1 MPYICQTRD
10 DIPNGIL
17 QILDLT
23 PNTSQRS
30 LIYDPAG
37 QTKYV
42 NRCQN
47 ETVGVTAAATSAE
60 YKGLAAYLIDAVADG
75 GDDGAL
81 TAVQANAMATA
92 IIVRLD
98 AGSVLTLAGINTALQ
113 TVQGATE
120 LNDAGGT
127 ASVGTVVDVLK
138 VLAGGEYVVP
148 AATACDPVAGNFKAA
163 LAGAFTT
170 GQYRATYDGF
180 SLSSSIGEGYL
191 SKMAGTTFEYDGTE
205 GTAVHVYDDDGT
217 VLV

>member
-17 QILDLT
+17 QVLDLL
-23 PNTSQRS
+23 PNTSQRN
-30 LIYDPAG
+30 LIYDPPG

-47 ETVGVTAAATSAE
+47 ETVGVTALATSAE

-81 TAVQANAMATA
+81 TAAQANSMAAA
-92 IIVRLD
+92 IITRLD
-98 AGSVLTLAGINTALQ
+98 AGSTLTVAGINTALQ

-120 LNDAGGT
+120 LTAGGT
-127 ASVGTVVDVLK
+127 ASVGTVANVLRI
-138 VLAGGEYVVP
+138 LAGGEWVVP
-148 AATACDPVAGNFKAA
+148 SGTACDTGVGNFKGAV
-163 LAGAFTT
+163 AGAFTD

-180 SLSSSIGEGYL
+180 ALSISIGEGYL
-191 SKMAGTTFEYDGTE
+191 SKMADATFEYDGTA
-205 GTAVHVYDDDGT
+205 GVAVHVYDDDGT